1 MKTKHFDVGFEIKAV
16 NADGTV
22 VVEGGANGIRF
33 GTGISLAI
41 TGAAGDLD
49 TTAIAAGDVKVATS
63 FT

>member
-1 MKTKHFDVGFEIKAV
+1 VGTSVPVFTVLVPAG
-16 NADGTV
+16 GTIV
-22 VVEGGANGIRF
+22 IGGGANGIRF